1 MPGLKPGGGMPGG
14 PMPGGPIPGG
24 PMPGGPMP
32 GGPACM
38 QRAGACNSVESCSC
52 VESFSCRRTAK
63 LVVESESGSKNHQ
76 DISLLQQQGS
86 RSKPAARTLTSS
98 YKP

>member
-38 QRAGACNSVESCSC
+38 QRAGACNSVES
-52 VESFSCRRTAK
+52 FSCRRTAK
-63 LVVESESGSKNHQ
+63 LTVESESGPKNHQ
-76 DISLLQQQGS
+76 DTFTAAAASVAQQTS
-86 RSKPAARTLTSS
+86 RKDADVRL
-98 YKP
+98 